1 MSKRQVDDSDDDIVL
16 IGGGSSGGGG
26 GGGGGG
32 GASTAA
38 AAAAKPAAAKPKG
51 KAGGAASKK
60 AKKEKAGGEDDD
72 DGGEEKEKK
81 APKKKAPVKL
91 KPFTPEEEEIAKGAS
106 MERNAQI
113 ASFLKSVAQ
122 GYKDE
127 AAWFKVA
134 SANKAVKAVE
144 ALTVPIRVAA
154 ELGSLDGCGKSTIE
168 KVAEYLRG
176 LGKPQEGFVAAHKAA
191 EAAAGKDESFS
202 WLADSEKD
210 VVLDMVKKGD
220 VPQAQAIA
228 WHPEISEA
236 DF

>member
-1 MSKRQVDDSDDDIVL
+1 MSKRPADDSDDDIVL
-16 IGGGSSGGGG
+16 VGGGDS
-26 GGGGGG
+26 GGGGG

-38 AAAAKPAAAKPKG
+38 AAAAAKPASKPKG
-51 KAGGAASKK
+51 KGAGGGAKK
-60 AKKEKAGGEDDD
+60 AKKEKAD
-72 DGGEEKEKK
+72 DGGEEKEKA

-106 MERNAQI
+106 MERNGQI
-113 ASFLKSVAQ
+113 VAFLKSVAQ

-134 SANKAVKAVE
+134 NANKAVKAVE
-144 ALTVPIRVAA
+144 ALTEPIRVAA
-154 ELGSLDGCGKSTIE
+154 ELGALDGCGKSTIE
-168 KVAEYLRG
+168 KVAEYLKG
-176 LGKPQEGFVAAHKAA
+176 LGKPQEGFVAAHAAA

-210 VVLDMVKKGD
+210 VVLEMVKKGD
-220 VPQAQAIA
+220 CPKAQAIA
-228 WHPEISEA
+228 WHPDISEA